1 LYQKSQEGEAEVD
14 AEAETE
20 AGGEAEAEAIA
31 EAGGE
36 GVGGAGEEKEKEK
49 LGVEH
54 KLRNGIGSVKSGAL
68 DWNSR
73 GNRKGTS
80 RRSWKRAVEEEAP
93 KDKYEK
99 KLQSNGGILMA
110 NDGDD
115 IHLVDN

>member
-1 LYQKSQEGEAEVD
+1 MYQKSQEGEAEVE

-54 KLRNGIGSVKSGAL
+54 KLRNGIGSVKSGTL

-73 GNRKGTS
+73 GNR